1 MSMSASEQRIV
12 ELLRG
17 VGRMRATIGHVI
29 THSGHLVT
37 HSGKVDEELLAMA
50 EELETLRGDLA
61 WEHEGET
68 DGEASEASPR
78 TRS

>member
-17 VGRMRATIGHVI
+17 VGRMRATIGQVI

-50 EELETLRGDLA
+50 KELETLRSALPR
-61 WEHEGET
+61 EHEEET
-68 DGEASEASPR
+68 DAEAAEALRP
-78 TRS
+78 